1 MTIDN
6 LQQPSGESLR
16 DAVWSASGQE
26 LHNARRMQCFNI
38 AVNAT
43 GECHSGMVYCPLK
56 DFWPKESSWP
66 WGGIATTEDYR

>member
-16 DAVWSASGQE
+16 KRAMRLAPEAEEIILPLYTEDIKPRQFLEAVLEAFSKTDATR
-26 LHNARRMQCFNI
+26 H
-38 AVNAT
+38 
-43 GECHSGMVYCPLK
+43 
-56 DFWPKESSWP
+56 DSSWP